1 MKLALSVVKSN
12 GGSWDEI
19 TEHGILKGLL
29 AKSDTISFSQKNLE
43 SESRV
48 VLFIKENDSDA
59 PKMLSLSERLSKG
72 VRKAVASG
80 AKKSDILKSLI
91 IMRVIENAEGVFF
104 LIPEGKQA
112 EGYSVSELLKGEPI
126 TLEALI
132 A

>member
-19 TEHGILKGLL
+19 TEHGILKALL
-29 AKSDTISFSQKNLE
+29 AKTDTISFSQKNLE

-48 VLFIKENDSDA
+48 VLLIKENDSDA
-59 PKMLSLSERLSKG
+59 PKMLSLSERLSKS

-80 AKKSDILKSLI
+80 AKRSDILKSLI
-91 IMRVIENAEGVFF
+91 GMRVIENADGVFF
-104 LIPEGKQA
+104 LIPEGRA
-112 EGYSVSELLKGEPI
+112 GESYSVADLMKGEPI